1 MEEFKEENTHE
12 DTLRRTRTYAKI
24 ITFSCMF
31 VFLFAFFG
39 VRAAPAAT
47 LYFSPA
53 SGSYEVGQSFSVN
66 VYVSSSD
73 QAMNAAS
80 GALSFSRENLE
91 VVSLSKSSSIISLWV
106 QEPSFSNSAGTIN
119 FEGIVLNPGFTG
131 QSGKVATITFKAKA
145 VGSASLVFSSG
156 AVLANDGKGTNILA
170 SLGSGSYTVT
180 GKTAVPEKTIETKT
194 PEITKPTPKKEELL
208 KEEKPSEVLEI
219 NKPQITSP
227 THPGQTVWYAAND
240 VKFKWE
246 LPFGTTGVSILL
258 NDKPAS
264 NPGPV
269 SDGLFSSKD
278 YQDLEDGI
286 WYLHLKFK
294 SQVGWTEIDHYKVQ
308 VDTTPPL
315 PFKVTVDTK
324 ESAGWPVLYFKTADA
339 VSGLDR
345 YEVKL
350 SSLNAKTF
358 TVVAEDESFTVP
370 PLPPA
375 EHMAIVKAIDKA
387 GNETLAFADFT
398 IEPIETPVIKNYL
411 EELKSSDQ
419 LFITGTALPDVTV
432 NVFIQ
437 NEKTGAMMEKAVK
450 SDKNGNWHF
459 VYEEGLA
466 NGRYFAWVEAI
477 NSQGK
482 KSKSSEKISF
492 LVTSPIFV
500 KIGSWAINYFTVFI
514 ILLLFTILVIALLAY
529 WAGLIRGRLKKE
541 ADEVQK
547 VLHSNLKE
555 FRRLIEKES
564 AYLESLEGKV
574 GYEKEK
580 VKIKRIL
587 KGRIDFIE
595 KKIGKEIKDV
605 QDLLK

>member
-39 VRAAPAAT
+39 VKAAPAAT

-106 QEPSFSNSAGTIN
+106 QEPSFSNSTGTIN

-219 NKPQITSP
+219 NKPQISSP
-227 THPGQTVWYAAND
+227 THPDQTVWYSNNKAT
-240 VKFKWE
+240 FKWE
-246 LPFGTTGVSILL
+246 IPYGTTGVSILL
-258 NDKPAS
+258 DDKPAS
-264 NPGPV
+264 NPGPT
-269 SDGLFSSKD
+269 SDGLFSTRD
-278 YQDLEDGI
+278 YEDLGDGI
-286 WYLHLKFK
+286 SYLHLKLKDKSDWSEIGNFK
-294 SQVGWTEIDHYKVQ
+294 VL

-315 PFKVTVDTK
+315 PFEVILDREEGTT
-324 ESAGWPVLYFKTADA
+324 EQVLRFETTDA
-339 VSGLDR
+339 TSGIDR
-345 YEVKL
+345 YEVKIGNQDFVVKPEDG
-350 SSLNAKTF
+350 SLKAP
-358 TVVAEDESFTVP
+358 S
-370 PLPPA
+370 LPA
-375 EHMAIVKAIDKA
+375 GKYTAIVKAIDKA

-398 IEPIETPVIKNYL
+398 IEPIEAPVIKNYPR
-411 EELKSSDQ
+411 ELRPSDQ
-419 LFITGTALPDVTV
+419 LFILGTALPDVTID
-432 NVFIQ
+432 VFVQ
-437 NEKTGAMMEKAVK
+437 NRKTEEIIKQTVE
-450 SDKNGNWHF
+450 SDKNGNW
-459 VYEEGLA
+459 VMIYEEGLA
-466 NGRYFAWVEAI
+466 NGRYFAWAEAI
-477 NSQGK
+477 NSQGI
-482 KSKSSEKISF
+482 KSSSSNKVSF

-500 KIGSWAINYFTVFI
+500 KFGSWAINYFTIF
-514 ILLLFTILVIALLAY
+514 ILLLIFLILVVALLAY

-541 ADEVQK
+541 TDEVQQ
-547 VLHSNLKE
+547 VLHGNLKE
-555 FRRLIEKES
+555 FRKLIEKES
-564 AYLESLEGKV
+564 AYLESIKGKAGYGKERIRMGKV
-574 GYEKEK
+574 
-580 VKIKRIL
+580 L